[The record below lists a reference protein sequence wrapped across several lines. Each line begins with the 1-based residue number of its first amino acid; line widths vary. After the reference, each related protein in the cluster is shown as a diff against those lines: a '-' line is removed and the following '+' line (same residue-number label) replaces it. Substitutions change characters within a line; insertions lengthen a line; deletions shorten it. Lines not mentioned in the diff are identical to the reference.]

1 MMHDDMLD
9 VKDMLD
15 DWMSKYLGR
24 PVVNW
29 PKRDPYLNYVEQG
42 PISTENLRNILNK
55 EKENEPMET
64 KHRLMNTFKKG
75 MLVNCPY
82 PTTRGY
88 IEAFDYAHFL
98 VGVRPEGTPSYEKL
112 KWIDP
117 ELLTIITIPDG
128 NEVQTLNGPCPKPKK
143 VVYNEE
149 AGVMVVIW
157 MDGQKTIVR
166 PTEDEDMNPYDAFC
180 AAYCKRIFGSNNAL
194 KRELKKVMVIE
205 KPKTK
210 KNATTQMPTS
220 ELGKAIKD
228 FKEKLTEAM
237 TMNKSDPNYDN

>member
-1 MMHDDMLD
+1 MAHDDMLD
-9 VKDMLD
+9 VKDALD

-29 PKRDPYLNYVEQG
+29 PKRDPY
-42 PISTENLRNILNK
+42 ISNK
-55 EKENEPMET
+55 EKEKNTMTIREQ
-64 KHRLMNTFKKG
+64 MNSLKKG
-75 MLVNCPY
+75 MLVECY
-82 PTTRGY
+82 LDHKRGY
-88 IEAFDYAHFL
+88 IEAFDYAHMF
-98 VGVRPEGTPSYEKL
+98 VGIRLEGDPSYTSLCWVKPSFL
-112 KWIDP
+112 SV
-117 ELLTIITIPDG
+117 ITTPDG
-128 NEVQTLNGPCPKPKK
+128 NAVQTLNGPCPKPKK

-166 PTEDEDMNPYDAFC
+166 PAEDEDMNPYDAFC
-180 AAYCKRIFGSNNAL
+180 AAYCKRVFGSNSAL
-194 KRELKKVMVIE
+194 KRELEKVLVIE

-210 KNATTQMPTS
+210 KNAATQVPTS

-237 TMNKSDPNYDN
+237 AMNKSDSNYDN

>member
-1 MMHDDMLD
+1 MTYDDMFD

-29 PKRDPYLNYVEQG
+29 PKRDPYLNYVEQD
-42 PISTENLRNILNK
+42 LILNK
-55 EKENEPMET
+55 EKENKTMAT

-75 MLVNCPY
+75 MLVNCPH
-82 PTTRGY
+82 PITRGY

-98 VGVRPEGTPSYEKL
+98 VGVRPEGAPSYEKL

-128 NEVQTLNGPCPKPKK
+128 NAVQTLNGPCPKPKK

-166 PTEDEDMNPYDAFC
+166 PAEDEDMNPYDAFC
-180 AAYCKRIFGSNNAL
+180 AAYCKRVFGSNSAL
-194 KRELKKVMVIE
+194 KRELEKVMVIE

-210 KNATTQMPTS
+210 KKAAQAPTG
-220 ELGKAIKD
+220 ELNKTIQRIKD
-228 FKEKLTEAM
+228 AM
-237 TMNKSDPNYDN
+237 TTSSPFTTPHDN

>member
-1 MMHDDMLD
+1 MRIVTHDDMLD

-29 PKRDPYLNYVEQG
+29 PKRGPYPNYVEQD
-42 PISTENLRNILNK
+42 LILNK
-55 EKENEPMET
+55 EKEKDTM
-64 KHRLMNTFKKG
+64 MNRERMNSLKKG

-88 IEAFDYAHFL
+88 IEAFDYVHFL

-128 NEVQTLNGPCPKPKK
+128 NAVQTLNGPCPKPKK

-149 AGVMVVIW
+149 AGIMVVIW

-166 PTEDEDMNPYDAFC
+166 PAEDEDMNPYDAFC
-180 AAYCKRIFGSNNAL
+180 AAYCKRVFGSNSAL
-194 KRELKKVMVIE
+194 KRELEKVMVIE

-228 FKEKLTEAM
+228 FKEKLTGAM
-237 TMNKSDPNYDN
+237 VMNKSDPNYDN

>member
-1 MMHDDMLD
+1 MRIVTHDDMLD

-29 PKRDPYLNYVEQG
+29 PNRDPY
-42 PISTENLRNILNK
+42 ISNK
-55 EKENEPMET
+55 EKEKNTMTNREQ
-64 KHRLMNTFKKG
+64 MNSLKKG
-75 MLVNCPY
+75 TLVECY
-82 PTTRGY
+82 LDHKRGC
-88 IEAFDYAHFL
+88 IECFDYNHML
-98 VGVRPEGTPSYEKL
+98 VGVRLEGDPSYASLRWVKPSFL
-112 KWIDP
+112 SV
-117 ELLTIITIPDG
+117 ITTPDS
-128 NEVQTLNGPCPKPKK
+128 NAVQTLNGPCPKPKK

-166 PTEDEDMNPYDAFC
+166 PAEDEDMNPYDAFC
-180 AAYCKRIFGSNNAL
+180 AAYCKRVFGSNSAL
-194 KRELKKVMVIE
+194 KRELEKVMVVE

-237 TMNKSDPNYDN
+237 TMNKSDQNYDD

>member
-1 MMHDDMLD
+1 MAHDDMLD
-9 VKDMLD
+9 VKDALD

-29 PKRDPYLNYVEQG
+29 PKRGPYPNYVERAR
-42 PISTENLRNILNK
+42 ISTEGLHNILNK
-55 EKENEPMET
+55 EKEKNTM
-64 KHRLMNTFKKG
+64 MNRERMNSLKKG

-117 ELLTIITIPDG
+117 ELLTIITIPDD
-128 NEVQTLNGPCPKPKK
+128 NAVQTLNGPCPKPKK

-166 PTEDEDMNPYDAFC
+166 PAEDEDMNPYDAFC
-180 AAYCKRIFGSNNAL
+180 AAYCKRVFGSNSAL
-194 KRELKKVMVIE
+194 KRELEKVLVIE

-220 ELGKAIKD
+220 ELGKAIQGIKD
-228 FKEKLTEAM
+228 GIANAFHK
-237 TMNKSDPNYDN
+237 

>member
-1 MMHDDMLD
+1 MTLDGMLD

-29 PKRDPYLNYVEQG
+29 PKRDPYLNYVEQD
-42 PISTENLRNILNK
+42 LILNK
-55 EKENEPMET
+55 EKENKTMATSREQ
-64 KHRLMNTFKKG
+64 MNSLKKG
-75 MLVNCPY
+75 MLVECVGHHNND
-82 PTTRGY
+82 RGY

-98 VGVRPEGTPSYEKL
+98 VGVRPEGAPSYEKL

-128 NEVQTLNGPCPKPKK
+128 NAVQTLNGPCPKPKK

-149 AGVMVVIW
+149 AGIMVVIW

-166 PTEDEDMNPYDAFC
+166 PAEDEDMNPYDAFC
-180 AAYCKRIFGSNNAL
+180 AAYCKRVFGSNSAL
-194 KRELKKVMVIE
+194 KRELEKVMVVE

-210 KNATTQMPTS
+210 KNATTQMPMS
-220 ELGKAIKD
+220 ELGKAIKG
-228 FKEKLTEAM
+228 FKEKLTETMA
-237 TMNKSDPNYDN
+237 MNKIDPNHDN

>member
-1 MMHDDMLD
+1 MTKESPYRLTVQD
-9 VKDMLD
+9 VIDSMTEEQKTVLYAVVGQAL
-15 DWMSKYLGR
+15 KYA
-24 PVVNW
+24 
-29 PKRDPYLNYVEQG
+29 EQDV
-42 PISTENLRNILNK
+42 ISTKKLYNILNE
-55 EKENEPMET
+55 EKENKTMTTNRE
-64 KHRLMNTFKKG
+64 RMNSLKKG

-82 PTTRGY
+82 PITRGY
-88 IEAFDYAHFL
+88 IEAFDYVHFL
-98 VGVRPEGTPSYEKL
+98 VGVRPEGAPSYEKL

-128 NEVQTLNGPCPKPKK
+128 NAVQTLNGPCPKPKK

-166 PTEDEDMNPYDAFC
+166 PAEDEDMNPYDAFC
-180 AAYCKRIFGSNNAL
+180 AAYCKRVFGSNSAL
-194 KRELKKVMVIE
+194 KRELEKVLVIE

-220 ELGKAIKD
+220 ELGKTIQGIKD
-228 FKEKLTEAM
+228 GIANAF
-237 TMNKSDPNYDN
+237 NK

>member
-1 MMHDDMLD
+1 MKIVAHDDMLD

-29 PKRDPYLNYVEQG
+29 PKRDPYLNYVEQD
-42 PISTENLRNILNK
+42 LILNK
-55 EKENEPMET
+55 EKENKTMET
-64 KHRLMNTFKKG
+64 NREQMNSLKKG
-75 MLVNCPY
+75 MLVECY
-82 PTTRGY
+82 LDHKRGC
-88 IEAFDYAHFL
+88 IECFDYNHIL
-98 VGVRPEGTPSYEKL
+98 VGVRLEGDPSYASLRWVKPSFL
-112 KWIDP
+112 RVIA
-117 ELLTIITIPDG
+117 TPDSKA
-128 NEVQTLNGPCPKPKK
+128 VQTLNGPYPKPKK

-166 PTEDEDMNPYDAFC
+166 PAEDEDMNPYDAFC
-180 AAYCKRIFGSNNAL
+180 AAYCKRVFGSNSAL
-194 KRELKKVMVIE
+194 KRELEKVMVIE

-237 TMNKSDPNYDN
+237 AMNKSDPNYDN

>member
-1 MMHDDMLD
+1 MRIVTHDDMLD

-29 PKRDPYLNYVEQG
+29 PKRDPYLNYVEQD
-42 PISTENLRNILNK
+42 LILNK
-55 EKENEPMET
+55 EKENKTMATSREQ
-64 KHRLMNTFKKG
+64 MNSLKKG

-82 PTTRGY
+82 PITRGY
-88 IEAFDYAHFL
+88 IEAFDYVHFL
-98 VGVRPEGTPSYEKL
+98 VGVRPEGAPSYEKL

-128 NEVQTLNGPCPKPKK
+128 NAVQTLNGPCPKPKK

-166 PTEDEDMNPYDAFC
+166 PTEDEDVNPYDAFC
-180 AAYCKRIFGSNNAL
+180 AAYCKRVFGSNRAL
-194 KRELKKVMVIE
+194 KRELEKVMVVE

-210 KNATTQMPTS
+210 KKAAQTPTG
-220 ELGKAIKD
+220 ELSKAIQRIKD
-228 FKEKLTEAM
+228 AM
-237 TMNKSDPNYDN
+237 PISSSFTTPHDN

>member
-1 MMHDDMLD
+1 MTHDDMLD

-29 PKRDPYLNYVEQG
+29 PKRDPYLNYVEQD
-42 PISTENLRNILNK
+42 LILNK
-55 EKENEPMET
+55 EKENKTMATSREQ
-64 KHRLMNTFKKG
+64 MNSLKKG

-82 PTTRGY
+82 PITRGY
-88 IEAFDYAHFL
+88 IEAFDYIHFL
-98 VGVRPEGTPSYEKL
+98 VGVRPEGAPSYEKL

-128 NEVQTLNGPCPKPKK
+128 NAVQTLNGPCPKPKK

-166 PTEDEDMNPYDAFC
+166 PTEDEDVNPYDAFC
-180 AAYCKRIFGSNNAL
+180 AAYCKRVFGSNSAL
-194 KRELKKVMVIE
+194 KRELEKVMVVE

-210 KNATTQMPTS
+210 KKAAQTPTG
-220 ELGKAIKD
+220 ELSKAIQRIKD
-228 FKEKLTEAM
+228 AM
-237 TMNKSDPNYDN
+237 SASSPFATPHDN

>member
-1 MMHDDMLD
+1 MA
-9 VKDMLD
+9 
-15 DWMSKYLGR
+15 
-24 PVVNW
+24 
-29 PKRDPYLNYVEQG
+29 
-42 PISTENLRNILNK
+42 
-55 EKENEPMET
+55 T

-82 PTTRGY
+82 PITRGY

-98 VGVRPEGTPSYEKL
+98 VGVRPEGAPSYEKL

-117 ELLTIITIPDG
+117 ELLA
-128 NEVQTLNGPCPKPKK
+128 VQTLNGPCPKPKK

-166 PTEDEDMNPYDAFC
+166 PAEDEDMNPYDAFC
-180 AAYCKRIFGSNNAL
+180 AAYCKRVFGSNSAL
-194 KRELKKVMVIE
+194 KRELEKVMVIE
-205 KPKTK
+205 KPKNK

-237 TMNKSDPNYDN
+237 AMNKSDPNYDN